1 MKKFIILGGVA
12 LLAACGAKKDA
23 GADVAATDAAATTAA
38 AVPAAV
44 APAPGSY
51 DVTNPDGSKGVTT
64 LMADGGFVDRDAA
77 GKVTSKGKWAMVD
90 GKTCFT
96 PETGAAECY
105 TDSAAAADGSFTATD
120 SKGAVTQVKP
130 HAK

>member
-1 MKKFIILGGVA
+1 MKKFVILAGFA
-12 LLAACGAKKDA
+12 LLAACGAKKDEA
-23 GADVAATDAAATTAA
+23 VDVAASDAAATTAA
-38 AVPAAV
+38 AAPAV
-44 APAPGSY
+44 APAAGSY
-51 DVTNPDGSKGVTT
+51 DVTNPDGSTGTTT
-64 LMADGGFVDRDAA
+64 LMADGGYVDRDSA
-77 GKVTSKGKWAMVD
+77 GKVIAKGKWAFTD

-105 TDSAAAADGSFTATD
+105 AESARAADGSFSATD

>member
-1 MKKFIILGGVA
+1 MKKIVIVASFA
-12 LLAACGAKKDA
+12 LLASCGAKKDTA
-23 GADVAATDAAATTAA
+23 AEAPATDAAATAAATTAA
-38 AVPAAV
+38 VA

-64 LMADGGFVDRDAA
+64 LMADGTYVDRDGA
-77 GKVTSKGKWAMVD
+77 GKVTAKGKWTHAD
-90 GKTCFT
+90 SKTCFT

-105 TDSAAAADGSFTATD
+105 TETAPAADGSFTATD

-130 HAK
+130 HVK